1 MNNLDLLFATN
12 SKVSKI
18 LLNLSNIVAFN
29 VKLLT
34 EVQDG
39 VNDAS
44 LTFNSVLWSDEIEN
58 ITKAIADLLDCK
70 QTFYAYDK
78 ANLKIIVTFKKD

>member
-1 MNNLDLLFATN
+1 MNNSELLFASN
-12 SKVSKI
+12 SKVSEI

-39 VNDAS
+39 VTDAS
-44 LTFNSVLWSDEIEN
+44 LTFNPVLWSEEIEN
-58 ITKAIADLLDCK
+58 ITKGIANLLDCK